1 MADYDFDLFVIGG
14 GSGGV
19 RAARFAGDL
28 GARVG
33 LCEESA
39 LGGTCVNV
47 GCVPKKLLVYGA
59 QFGQDIA
66 DAAVYGWPVSVLGQ
80 HDWPGL
86 IDKKNT
92 RIKGLNDIYARLLSN
107 ASVTL
112 VRGRGRLTGPHS
124 VEVDGQV
131 YTAANILIAVGGW
144 PVSPTFP
151 GAEHVISSN
160 EAFFL
165 PERPRRVLI
174 VGGGYIGVEFAGIFQ
189 GFGSQ
194 VTQIYRGDLFLR
206 GFDHDMRTHLAEE
219 MRTHG
224 VDLRFNADIASVA
237 LDGDERVVTLKDGLE
252 LRVDCILAAIGRKPM
267 TGDLGL
273 EVAGIQTDARGAIKV
288 DDRYRT
294 SVPSVFAVGDVTD
307 LIQLT
312 PVALAEGMCVARNLF
327 AGMDYTLDYF
337 GIPSAVFSTPTM
349 ATVGS
354 TEEEARAAH
363 PGDVAIFKSRFRPMK
378 SAMTGRSERTL
389 AKVVV
394 RKSTDRVLG
403 FHMVGPG
410 AAEVVQGLAVALR
423 CGVTKAQL
431 DTTIGI
437 HPTVAE
443 EFVTLRTPTEE

>member
-59 QFGQDIA
+59 HFSQDMA
-66 DAAVYGWPVSVLGQ
+66 DAADYGWPVTISGD
-80 HDWPGL
+80 HDWPKL
-86 IDKKNT
+86 IGKKDA
-92 RIKGLNDIYARLLSN
+92 RIQTLNDIYARLLDN

-112 VRGRGRLTGPHS
+112 VRGRGRLTGSHA
-124 VEVDGQV
+124 VEVDGTV

-144 PVSPTFP
+144 PVIPDFP

-160 EAFFL
+160 EVFFL

-189 GFGSQ
+189 GFGSH
-194 VTQIYRGDLFLR
+194 VTQIYRRDLFLR
-206 GFDHDMRTHLAEE
+206 GFDLDMRTHLAEE
-219 MRTHG
+219 MRSHG
-224 VDLRFNADIASVA
+224 VDLRFNTDIANVA
-237 LDGDERVVTLKDGLE
+237 LDGDERVVTLKDGSE
-252 LRVDCILAAIGRKPM
+252 LRVDCILAAIGRKPL

-273 EVAGIQTDARGAIKV
+273 EVAGIQTDARGAIKI

-294 SVPSVFAVGDVTD
+294 NVPSVFAVGDVTD
-307 LIQLT
+307 RVQLT

-327 AGMDYTLDYF
+327 AGMDYTVDYA

-363 PGDVAIFKSRFRPMK
+363 PGDIAVFTSRFRPMK
-378 SAMTGRSERTL
+378 LSMTSRTERTL
-389 AKVVV
+389 CKVVV
-394 RKSTDRVLG
+394 QKSTDRVLG

-410 AAEVVQGLAVALR
+410 AGEIIQGLAVALR
-423 CGVTKAQL
+423 CGVTKTQL

-437 HPTVAE
+437 HPTAAE
-443 EFVTLRTPTEE
+443 EFVTLRTPTAE